1 MTWEHGRQ
9 LSALT
14 KDGGSISYTYNADGM
29 RTSKTV
35 NGQTTEYIL
44 DGSTILGE
52 KLPDGEYL
60 YYLFDENGVRYGF
73 ARGVTLYYYVCNA
86 QGDVIKILTSGGAT
100 AAWYEYDAWGN
111 VVSVGG
117 NADIANLN
125 PIRYRGYYYDAETGF
140 YYLNSRYYDPEICR
154 FVNADGYVSTGQ
166 GLLGNNMFAY
176 CLNNPVSYI
185 DPDGEAI
192 AGAVSGGLIA
202 LAEIVL
208 PALAIVGG
216 VVAIVVGVGAIIN
229 EVSHPSISIPKERED
244 ATTKTK
250 KISGDTPI
258 YRYGGTNPG
267 ILTPRKNRDETTGLS
282 FSTIPRSG
290 AAMTTINALNST
302 GIVYVVQDDPTHI
315 SVKPVGASVPDWI
328 SAGRDSIWTQAVK
341 SVVIKWDVRKHDEI
355 N

>member
-1 MTWEHGRQ
+1 M
-9 LSALT
+9 
-14 KDGGSISYTYNADGM
+14 
-29 RTSKTV
+29 
-35 NGQTTEYIL
+35 
-44 DGSTILGE
+44 
-52 KLPDGEYL
+52 
-60 YYLFDENGVRYGF
+60 
-73 ARGVTLYYYVCNA
+73 
-86 QGDVIKILTSGGAT
+86 IKILTSGGAT
-100 AAWYEYDAWGN
+100 VAWYEYDAWGN
-111 VVSVGG
+111 VVNVGG

-125 PIRYRGYYYDAETGF
+125 PIRYRGYYYDTETGF

-185 DPDGEAI
+185 DPNGEAI

-229 EVSHPSISIPKERED
+229 EVSHPSISIPEEKDKE
-244 ATTKTK
+244 AIKPPPLST
-250 KISGDTPI
+250 II

-267 ILTPRKNRDETTGLS
+267 NLTPKEKDLADGRGLS
-282 FSTIPRSG
+282 FSTIPKPGCS
-290 AAMTTINALNST
+290 MTTIEAINAT
-302 GIVYVVQDDPTHI
+302 GLVYAVQDGPTHV
-315 SVKPVGASVPDWI
+315 SVYPIGGTMEDWVNTGAS
-328 SAGRDSIWTQAVK
+328 SIWTQAVK
-341 SVVIKWDVRKHDEI
+341 SVMIKWDGV